1 MNNKTLNWIKEVRE
15 GCKKVIL
22 LDMEKIISEFKK
34 GNTDT
39 IKFNSLLQEVRDN
52 ERDDA
57 LLFLIEKMLQEE
69 SKDD

>member
-1 MNNKTLNWIKEVRE
+1 MSKTLDWIKEVRE

-22 LDMEKIISEFKK
+22 LDVEKIISEFKK

-39 IKFNSLLQEVRDN
+39 IKFNSLIQEVRDN

-57 LLFLIEKMLQEE
+57 LLFLIEKMLSEE
-69 SKDD
+69 NKDD